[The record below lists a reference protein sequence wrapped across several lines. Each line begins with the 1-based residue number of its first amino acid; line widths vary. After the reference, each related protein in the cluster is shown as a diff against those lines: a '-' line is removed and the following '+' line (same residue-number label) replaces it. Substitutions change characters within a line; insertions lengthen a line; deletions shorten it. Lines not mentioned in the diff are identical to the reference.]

1 LREITTD
8 VKNSRNTSKTPQACL
23 KSAHEM
29 SELENKAV
37 KQEEGR

>member
-8 VKNSRNTSKTPQACL
+8 VKNNRNTSKTPPACL

-29 SELENKAV
+29 SELENKAT
-37 KQEEGR
+37 KWGKDR